1 MTQIQYTCGD
11 NTFNIVMPPH
21 HQAHEWKNGQPG
33 NDSISVYPRMLN
45 SLRTTVYEGVI
56 VRVSQHY
63 YLRGGKIVF
72 FPGGQLNLTDYIPVQ
87 SYYCRLILIGLD
99 TSTNSLSILSGA
111 ESLNTA
117 ITLPQ
122 LPENVPST
130 WILSAVVK
138 LMAGTTVLTDLDIT
152 DAKEYLNRYDNAS
165 YWPGPEKFNIGGN
178 EYNSLSEANAVATS
192 DDLIKGGEG
201 STTEIATVAMNS
213 NFKGSGSAF
222 TTIVNLTTTPIV
234 TIGEYEFQNSLLLS
248 DGLVNPIGIS
258 IAGSTLENVAVQV
271 NGSGTITG
279 IYSDGGYLAGCISS
293 VGSGYAL
300 HCVDTSGLG
309 TFTTLVGGTYTG
321 DILVDSG
328 CVLYLYGPIIDSG
341 TITVLGSCYGW
352 YYDGSGNLH
361 SMGTG
366 GANQVLQQSTLNGAV
381 TIAALT
387 AGQVGAPALV
397 NPSVVDD
404 FVSFN
409 DTVGG
414 QKDSGHSAATLN
426 TGYQT
431 NAAANKATPVDADKF
446 PLADSAASNVLK
458 HTLWSDIKT
467 TLQTWL
473 GTLLDKT
480 KVSKIYE
487 SDAGAACLT
496 ADATGNLTGT
506 GNNTLAVG
514 MDYFPSADAMGLA
527 SREIYGMSGITPSSV
542 YDDFNGGLS
551 ASWTGWAGSPFVTPT
566 LSYTNPASVLKATFA
581 SAPSRAFLYHTNL
594 TTKTRTFRPTIFT
607 NNVGAHIGLRIDDG
621 TDDNYIEF
629 CLRYCAVNQYD
640 WILNQRTGGGK
651 PVITSYKTIE
661 YPIWPLI
668 TISLFGTYWSNWVA
682 QTYLKFNGPG
692 GYVNGP
698 GALSW
703 TAARIGIVFNHV
715 SGGASW
721 QAYYVDWFA

>member
-63 YLRGGKIVF
+63 YVKDRKIVF

-99 TSTNSLSILSGA
+99 TSTNELSILSGA
-111 ESLNTA
+111 ESLNTTV
-117 ITLPQ
+117 TLPQ
-122 LPENVPST
+122 LPENIPDT

-138 LMAGTTVLTDLDIT
+138 LLANTTTLTDLDIT
-152 DAKEYLNRYDNAS
+152 DAKEYLNRYDSGRNV
-165 YWPGPEKFNIGGN
+165 WPRDGKCNVSDA
-178 EYNSLSEANAVATS
+178 EY
-192 DDLIKGGEG
+192 D
-201 STTEIATVAMNS
+201 TVAE
-213 NFKGSGSAF
+213 A
-222 TTIVNLTTTPIV
+222 IA
-234 TIGEYEFQNSLLLS
+234 
-248 DGLVNPIGIS
+248 
-258 IAGSTLENVAVQV
+258 AGSTVRI
-271 NGSGTITG
+271 GT
-279 IYSDGGYLAGCISS
+279 
-293 VGSGYAL
+293 
-300 HCVDTSGLG
+300 G
-309 TFTTLVGGTYTG
+309 TFTETLSITNTRIIGSGNSIIEYTDANPVLKTNGSDLDNLSVTAVYSTADIIAAIIAYSGQLRDVKAQATTTGHTAFAFYIGDSTLFHCEGEAGDAGEGGTKVAIYASEGFNSIVGGSYSG
-321 DILVDSG
+321 DVVVAAG
-328 CVLYLYGPIIDSG
+328 AVLYLDYPIIDNA
-341 TITVLGSCYGW
+341 TFTVDGECYGW
-352 YYDGSGNLH
+352 YYDGSGDLH
-361 SMGTG
+361 KYGSG
-366 GANQVLQQSTLNGAV
+366 GPNQVLQQSTLSGAISV
-381 TIAALT
+381 AALT

-607 NNVGAHIGLRIDDG
+607 NKVGAHIGLRIDDG

-640 WILNQRTGGGK
+640 WILNQRTGGGE

-668 TISLFGTYWSNWVA
+668 TISLFGTYWSNWMA
-682 QTYLKFNGPG
+682 QTYLRFNGPG

-703 TAARIGIVFNHV
+703 TAARIGIVFNHA
-715 SGGASW
+715 SGGESW